1 MKPDNHAPHIHHC
14 CRNWVYLSIYLS
26 IYLSTQLG
34 ISAIMND
41 KIPIHWN
48 GEGDVD
54 LKLLCNTIAKTPI
67 IMSDE

>member
-1 MKPDNHAPHIHHC
+1 MLLIFTIA
-14 CRNWVYLSIYLS
+14 VETGYIYLS

>member
-1 MKPDNHAPHIHHC
+1 MLLIFTIAVETGYIS
-14 CRNWVYLSIYLS
+14 LSIYLS
-26 IYLSTQLG
+26 AQLG
-34 ISAIMND
+34 TSAIMND

>member
-1 MKPDNHAPHIHHC
+1 MLLIFTIA
-14 CRNWVYLSIYLS
+14 VETGYIYLS
-26 IYLSTQLG
+26 IYLSAQLG